1 MTRIADERERHRI
14 LRRALPRVGQAMP
27 GMLSGIAMGI
37 AIVALLATSAWLIV
51 RAAEQ
56 PPVLFLTMAAVGV
69 RAFALARAVFRYL
82 ERLYSHDAVFR
93 QLASLRT
100 DVLRRLIPRAPA
112 GLTDRSRGSIL
123 TAVVSDV
130 DELQNLSLRVVQ
142 PIVVAVTVAVLS
154 VAGIALLSPAA
165 ALVLAIALVLCSIG
179 ATWAT
184 STVAGASE
192 RSLAPTREELASA
205 IIDYVQGFP
214 VLMHFGAEA
223 AARERVRTAD
233 ARLMRTALRRA
244 SGFGLSAAIVAL
256 LTGLA
261 VVAAIIVGSA
271 LVMPDGTGGPVFA
284 VIALTPLA
292 VFEVI
297 GTIPVAVNH
306 WQAVRSSADRL
317 AATLPQE
324 LPVEI
329 PREIVVGTGHSAPAD
344 TRLTLHRVSA
354 RWPGA
359 EENTLTDVD
368 LVVEPGESVLIEGSS
383 GSGKS
388 TLANVLVRFLEYGGS
403 YRIGGVEARRL
414 ENVHATVGLCEQHP
428 YLFDDSVR
436 QNLLFARDTA
446 TDEEL
451 LAILDQVGLGDWV
464 AARGGLDARVGERG
478 ALVSGGQAQRLSLAR
493 ALLRDFP
500 ILVLDEPTANVDAAR
515 ASVLLRDLITAATS
529 TGRSIIV
536 ISHDEVPEQLID
548 RRFSMREGTL
558 V

>member
-1 MTRIADERERHRI
+1 MTSTADVRERRRI
-14 LRRALPRVGQAMP
+14 LRRALPRFRQVLP
-27 GMLSGIAMGI
+27 GMLSGIAMGL

-112 GLTDRSRGSIL
+112 GLTDRSRGSLL
-123 TAVVSDV
+123 TAVVTDV

-154 VAGIALLSPAA
+154 VAGIALLSPTAA
-165 ALVLAIALVLCSIG
+165 VVLAIALVLCGIG

-192 RSLAPTREELASA
+192 RSLAPKREELASA
-205 IIDYVQGFP
+205 ILDYVQGFP
-214 VLMHFGAEA
+214 VLVHYGAEA
-223 AARERVRTAD
+223 AARERVRMAD
-233 ARLMRTALRRA
+233 ARLTRTALRRA
-244 SGFGLSAAIVAL
+244 SGFGLSAAIIAL

-261 VVAAIIVGSA
+261 VVGAISVGSA

-306 WQAVRSSADRL
+306 WRAVRSSADRL
-317 AATLPQE
+317 AATLPEE

-329 PREIVVGTGHSAPAD
+329 PREGGAPTGKSAPTD
-344 TRLTLHRVSA
+344 TRLTLQGVSA

-359 EENTLTDVD
+359 EENALTDVD

-403 YRIGGVEARRL
+403 YRIGGVEARSL
-414 ENVHATVGLCEQHP
+414 GDVHATVGLCEQHP

-451 LAILDQVGLGDWV
+451 LVILDQVGLGDWV

-515 ASVLLRDLITAATS
+515 AGVLLRDLITAATS

-536 ISHDEVPEQLID
+536 ISHDDVAAPLID